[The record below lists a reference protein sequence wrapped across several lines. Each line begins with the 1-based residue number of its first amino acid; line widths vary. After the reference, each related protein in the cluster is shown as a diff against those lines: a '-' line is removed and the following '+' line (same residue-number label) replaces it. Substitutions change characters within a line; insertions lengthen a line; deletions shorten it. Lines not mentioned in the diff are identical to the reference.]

1 MTHGAYMSMRTN
13 RITLLVDEIESAIS
27 FYTHGFGLQLM
38 EDTQISESKRIVR
51 LGCTATDVSFNLTT
65 PKPGDEELVGRQA
78 GQRVFIFLDT
88 KDLDQDLQRFKQ
100 HGIAIHDGPRT
111 EPFGR
116 CLLVKDVAGNLWEF
130 VERS

>member
-1 MTHGAYMSMRTN
+1 MSMRTN
-13 RITLLVDEIESAIS
+13 RITLLVHEIESAIS
-27 FYTHGFGLQLM
+27 FYTHGFGLQLI

-51 LGCTATDVSFNLTT
+51 LGCTATDVSFNLAT

-100 HGIAIHDGPRT
+100 HGVTIHDGPRT

>member
-1 MTHGAYMSMRTN
+1 MSMRAN
-13 RITLLVDEIESAIS
+13 RITLLVDEMESAIS
-27 FYTHGFGLQLM
+27 FYTHGFGLELI
-38 EDTQISESKRIVR
+38 EDTQISDSKRIVR

-65 PKPGDEELVGRQA
+65 PKPGDEELIGRQA

-100 HGIAIHDGPRT
+100 HRITIHDGPRT

-116 CLLVKDVAGNLWEF
+116 CLLVKDIAGNLWEF

>member
-1 MTHGAYMSMRTN
+1 MRTN
-13 RITLLVDEIESAIS
+13 RITLLVHEIESAIS
-27 FYTHGFGLQLM
+27 FYTHGFGLQLI
-38 EDTQISESKRIVR
+38 EDTKISESKRIVR
-51 LGCTATDVSFNLTT
+51 LGCTATDVSFNLAT

-111 EPFGR
+111 DPFGR

>member
-1 MTHGAYMSMRTN
+1 MSMRTN
-13 RITLLVDEIESAIS
+13 RITLLVHEIESAIS
-27 FYTHGFGLQLM
+27 FYTHGFGLLLI

-51 LGCTATDVSFNLTT
+51 LGCTTTDVSFNLTT
-65 PKPGDEELVGRQA
+65 PKPGDEGLVGRQA

-88 KDLDQDLQRFKQ
+88 EDLDLDLQRFKQ
-100 HGIAIHDGPRT
+100 QGITIHDGPRT

-116 CLLVKDVAGNLWEF
+116 CLLAKDIAGNLWEF